1 MRCSSEPR
9 NWILVIGYGFLLIVK
24 NMIENIDKYLRKNL
38 SGKYCQK
45 LLHCAKQSAT
55 NALKTAPKREDP
67 KQRKQLVIWLAM
79 KLLTK
84 LKKSQKFTATVQRQ
98 VKG

>member
-1 MRCSSEPR
+1 MCCSSEPR
-9 NWILVIGYGFLLIVK
+9 NWILVIGYGFLPIVK
-24 NMIENIDKYLRKNL
+24 NMIENIDKYLSKNL
-38 SGKYCQK
+38 IGKYCQK

-67 KQRKQLVIWLAM
+67 KEWKQLVIWLAM

-84 LKKSQKFTATVQRQ
+84 LQKSQKFTATVQRQ
-98 VKG
+98 VKW